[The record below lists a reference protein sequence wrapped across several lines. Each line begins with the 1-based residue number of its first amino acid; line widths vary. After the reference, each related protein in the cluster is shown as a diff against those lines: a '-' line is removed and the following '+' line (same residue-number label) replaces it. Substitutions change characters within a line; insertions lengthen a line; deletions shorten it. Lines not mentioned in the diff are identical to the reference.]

1 MVHRNSSFNITLMPF
16 YFITL
21 KTLQTFNFTNFL
33 TLLTHL
39 YMKKNLLLVLI
50 VLFSILA
57 GIILGNLL
65 SNRAHG
71 SGFSGMMSHSKVD
84 ELLSIIKSQYVDTV
98 NIKQTTEEL
107 MTDLASKLDP
117 HSVYIPASDLAAVN
131 SELEGSFSGIGVQFN
146 IQNDTVM
153 IVAVLSGGPSEK
165 VGLLAGD
172 RIVQVNDSVF
182 VGKKISNEKVMK
194 KLRGKEG
201 TKVKLGIRRHGTRE
215 ILHYSIT
222 RGDIP
227 VNSVD
232 IAYMIEPGVGFIK
245 VSKFA
250 DTTYSEFLNAIA
262 KLRTQGAKKYIIDL
276 RENSGGFMEQAI
288 NMVNEFLPAGRMI
301 VYSQGKAYPRS
312 EAKSDGKGSCIDL
325 PLVVLID
332 EFSASASEI
341 FSGAIQDN
349 DRGTI
354 IGRRSF
360 GKGLVQ
366 QQMTLSD
373 KSAIRL
379 TVARYYTP
387 SGRSIQKPYVRGK
400 SEDYEM
406 DILNRYKHG
415 ELDSKD
421 SIHVA
426 KKLKYKTVG
435 GRTVYGGGGIMPDIF
450 VSRDTSEY
458 TPYLSKVINY
468 GYLYQY
474 AFQYSDKNRDKLK
487 SLKSWQQM
495 SSYLDIQNLIA
506 DFAAFAATKG
516 VPVNQAQINISKRF
530 LLTQLKAYI
539 SRNMLGDTGFYPLLY
554 KDDKTVKTALDELR
568 KK

>member
-1 MVHRNSSFNITLMPF
+1 
-16 YFITL
+16 
-21 KTLQTFNFTNFL
+21 
-33 TLLTHL
+33 
-39 YMKKNLLLVLI
+39 MKKNLLLVLI

>member
-1 MVHRNSSFNITLMPF
+1 MN
-16 YFITL
+16 
-21 KTLQTFNFTNFL
+21 
-33 TLLTHL
+33 
-39 YMKKNLLLVLI
+39 KKNLVLVLI
-50 VLFSILA
+50 VLISLLA
-57 GIILGNLL
+57 GILLGNML
-65 SNRAHG
+65 SKRASG
-71 SGFSGMMSHSKVD
+71 SGFPGLLGHSKID
-84 ELLSIIKSQYVDTV
+84 ELLSIINSQYVD
-98 NIKQTTEEL
+98 NINITKTTEEL

-117 HSVYIPASDLAAVN
+117 HSVYIPASDLAGVN

-172 RIVQVNDSVF
+172 RIVKVNDTVF
-182 VGKKISNEKVMK
+182 VGKKITNEKVMK

-201 TKVKLGIRRHGTRE
+201 TKVKLGIHRRGTRE
-215 ILHYSIT
+215 MLHYSIT
-222 RGDIP
+222 RGQIP

-250 DTTYSEFLNAIA
+250 DTTYAEFLDAIA
-262 KLRTQGAKKYIIDL
+262 KLRSLGAKKYIIDL

-312 EAKSDGKGSCIDL
+312 EAKSDGKGSCINL
-325 PLVVLID
+325 PLAVLID

-349 DRGTI
+349 DRGII

-366 QQMTLSD
+366 QQINLSD

-400 SEDYEM
+400 AEDYEM

-426 KKLKYKTVG
+426 KTIKYKTFG

-458 TPYLSKVINY
+458 TAYLSKVINY

-487 SLKSWQQM
+487 PIKNWQQM
-495 SSYLDIQNLIA
+495 STYLDSQNLID
-506 DFAAFAATKG
+506 DFASFAAIKG
-516 VPVNQAQINISKRF
+516 VAANSNQINISKRF

-539 SRNMLGDTGFYPLLY
+539 SRNILSDPGFFPLLY
-554 KDDKTVKTALDELR
+554 KDDKTVKTALEELR

>member
-1 MVHRNSSFNITLMPF
+1 MNKR
-16 YFITL
+16 
-21 KTLQTFNFTNFL
+21 
-33 TLLTHL
+33 
-39 YMKKNLLLVLI
+39 NLLLVGI
-50 VLFSILA
+50 VFLSILT
-57 GIILGNLL
+57 GIVLGNLL
-65 SNRAHG
+65 SRRATG
-71 SGFSGMMSHSKVD
+71 SGLFSQQKNNKITD
-84 ELLSIIKSQYVDTV
+84 LLSRIDAEYVDTV
-98 NIKQTTEEL
+98 DVSKMTEEL
-107 MTDLASKLDP
+107 MTDVASKLDP
-117 HSVYIPASDLAAVN
+117 HSVYIPASDLADVN

-153 IVAVLSGGPSEK
+153 IISVISGGPSEK

-172 RIVQVNDSVF
+172 RIIQVNDSSF
-182 VGKKISNEKVMK
+182 VGKKITNERVMK
-194 KLRGKEG
+194 KLRGKAG
-201 TKVKLGIRRHGTRE
+201 TKVKLGIRRHATKE

-222 RGDIP
+222 RGEIP

-245 VSKFA
+245 VNKFA
-250 DTTYSEFLNAIA
+250 ETTYSEFLDGIA
-262 KLRTQGAKKYIIDL
+262 KLKNQGATKYIIDL
-276 RENSGGFMEQAI
+276 RENPGGLMEQAI

-312 EAKSDGKGSCIDL
+312 DARSNGKGSCIDQ
-325 PLVVLID
+325 PIVVLID

-349 DRGTI
+349 DRGMI

-366 QQMTLSD
+366 QQFPLKD
-373 KSAIRL
+373 GSAIRL

-406 DILNRYKHG
+406 DIINRYKHG
-415 ELDSKD
+415 EFDSKD

-426 KKLKYKTVG
+426 TKLKFKTVG

-450 VSRDTSEY
+450 VPRDTSDF
-458 TPYLSKVINY
+458 TTYLNKVINY

-474 AFQYSDKNRDKLK
+474 AFQYTDRNRDKLK
-487 SLKSWQQM
+487 TLKSWQQM
-495 SSYLDIQNLIA
+495 EKYLESQNLLS
-506 DFAAFAATKG
+506 DFVHFASIKG
-516 VPVNQAQINISKRF
+516 VAANSTQINISKKF
-530 LLTQLKAYI
+530 LVNQLEAYI
-539 SRNMLGDTGFYPLLY
+539 CRNSLGDTGFYPVLY
-554 KDDKTVKTALDELR
+554 KDDITVKRALQQLA